1 MENPGNEEMMQTG
14 QKPPGFAYKILRLFT
29 VVHPGEALTALLL
42 ALNIFLVILSY
53 SILKPLRTGLFLAKY
68 SAETE
73 AYLAGV
79 MAFVFIF
86 FNKMFAN
93 LASRVPRQKLIAFV
107 TLFFISNLV
116 VFYILDLVG
125 TPLSTIG
132 PIYYVWIGIFNVMV
146 IAQFWAFA
154 NDLYTEEA
162 GKRLFPMIMLG
173 QNIGAAFGSAIALF
187 FVDIIGLYPLMLLA
201 GAVLGTC
208 IVLTFVVHKR
218 EIKKPTPKQE
228 KVIAENESTK
238 EEEKPL
244 KKGGGFR
251 LVFKSRYLLYIAFL
265 ILVLNLVNTT
275 GEYIRK
281 DIFKR
286 EAVKTVQVDPA
297 KEKEYEDALAQ
308 SLSKLDSGFHLL
320 VNILAIAIQL
330 FLVSRI
336 FKWLGVRGAILVL
349 PLVALGGYVFLAF
362 GASLLVV
369 RWAKALENSTDYALM
384 NACRGALYLI
394 TSREEKYKAKAVIDT
409 FFVRTGDLLTGLF
422 VYLGTTYLAFNA
434 ERFAI
439 FNVGVAVIWMILG
452 ILIFKE
458 HKKLSA
464 KRKEY
469 DVEYMKADQK

>member
-1 MENPGNEEMMQTG
+1 MKDPGNEEMTQTG

-42 ALNIFLVILSY
+42 GLNIFLVILSY
-53 SILKPLRTGLFLAKY
+53 SILKPLRTGLFLARY
-68 SAETE
+68 SPETE

-79 MAFVFIF
+79 MAFLFIF
-86 FNKMFAN
+86 FNKMFSG
-93 LASRVPRQKLIAFV
+93 LASKVPRQKLIAFV

-132 PIYYVWIGIFNVMV
+132 PIYFVWIGIFNVMV

-173 QNIGAAFGSAIALF
+173 QNIGAAFGSAIAFF

-201 GAVLGTC
+201 GAILGTC
-208 IVLTFVVHKR
+208 IVLTFVIHKR
-218 EIKKPTPKQE
+218 EITKPAPKQE
-228 KVIAENESTK
+228 KVNAKNESTK
-238 EEEKPL
+238 EEEQPL
-244 KKGGGFR
+244 KKGGGFQ
-251 LVFKSRYLLYIAFL
+251 LVFKSRYLLLIALL
-265 ILVLNLVNTT
+265 ILVLNFVNTT

-286 EAVKTVQVDPA
+286 EAVKTVQVDES
-297 KEKEYEDALAQ
+297 KEKEYGEALAL
-308 SLSKLDSGFHLL
+308 SISKLDSAFHFL
-320 VNILAIAIQL
+320 VNILAIVIQL

-336 FKWLGVRGAILVL
+336 FKWLGVRGAIMVL

-362 GASLLVV
+362 GASLLAV
-369 RWAKALENSTDYALM
+369 RWTKALENSTDYSLM
-384 NACRGALYLI
+384 NACKGALYLI

-422 VYLGTTYLAFNA
+422 VFLGTTYLAFNA
-434 ERFAI
+434 ERFAR
-439 FNVGVAVIWMILG
+439 FNVAVAVIWIILC
-452 ILIFKE
+452 ILIIRE

-464 KRKEY
+464 KKTEHE
-469 DVEYMKADQK
+469 VEYMKTDQE

>member
-1 MENPGNEEMMQTG
+1 MKNSGNEEMTQTG

-53 SILKPLRTGLFLAKY
+53 SILKPLRTGLFLARY
-68 SAETE
+68 SVETE
-73 AYLAGV
+73 AYLAGI

-86 FNKMFAN
+86 FNKMFSD
-93 LASRVPRQKLIAFV
+93 LASKVPRQLLITWV
-107 TLFFISNLV
+107 TFFFISNLV
-116 VFYILDLVG
+116 VFFVLDLVG

-132 PIYYVWIGIFNVMV
+132 PIYYVWLGIFSVMV
-146 IAQFWAFA
+146 VAQFWAFA

-162 GKRLFPMIMLG
+162 GKRLFPMIMIG
-173 QNIGAAFGSAIALF
+173 QNIGAAFGSAIAYF
-187 FVDIIGLYPLMLLA
+187 FVDIIGLYPLMLVA

-208 IVLTFVVHKR
+208 IVLTFVIHKR
-218 EIKKPTPKQE
+218 EIIKPAPKPE
-228 KVIAENESTK
+228 KVIAENELTK

-251 LVFKSRYLLYIAFL
+251 LVFKSRYLLLVAFL
-265 ILVLNLVNTT
+265 ILILNFVNTT

-286 EAVKTVQVDPA
+286 EAVKTVQVDKA

-308 SLSKLDSGFHLL
+308 SLSKLDSAFHSL
-320 VNILAIAIQL
+320 VNILAIVTQL

-336 FKWLGVRGAILVL
+336 FKWLGVRGAIMVL

-369 RWAKALENSTDYALM
+369 RWAKALENSTDYSLM

-409 FFVRTGDLLTGLF
+409 FFVRTGDMLTGLF
-422 VYLGTTYLAFNA
+422 VFLGTTYLAFNA
-434 ERFAI
+434 ERFAR
-439 FNVGVAVIWMILG
+439 FNVVVTVIWIILG
-452 ILIFKE
+452 ILIIRE

-464 KRKEY
+464 KITEY
-469 DVEYMKADQK
+469 KVEYMKTDEK